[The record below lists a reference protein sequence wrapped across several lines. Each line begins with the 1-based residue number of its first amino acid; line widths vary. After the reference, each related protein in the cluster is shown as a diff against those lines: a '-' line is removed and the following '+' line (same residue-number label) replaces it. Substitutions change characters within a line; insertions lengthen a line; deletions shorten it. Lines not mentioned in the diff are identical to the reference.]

1 MTRDFKGRAEPR
13 AKAKTKGR
21 SQRSC
26 TFWFAIGALLGA
38 FGVGLLWLQLDPALW
53 RSGSGL
59 ADTGVPRPPEDGVKR
74 PAPSN
79 SLEFIFPDL
88 LRDMTVPVP
97 DEVEPPV
104 PKQAAVK
111 PRPRPEKP
119 PAREPPA
126 AKPKPKP
133 QLKPKSQPKP
143 KPKPKPK
150 QVKTAEREAYLLQ
163 LGSFRK
169 AADAETLKA
178 RLAFMGVETRVQKV
192 TINNKDTF
200 HRVRSGPYRSKK
212 ELDEVRSM
220 LTRNKIKSIAI
231 KWKG

>member
-1 MTRDFKGRAEPR
+1 MTRDFKGRAQP
-13 AKAKTKGR
+13 KVKGR
-21 SQRSC
+21 RQRSC
-26 TFWFAIGALLGA
+26 SIWFAAGALLGA

-53 RSGSGL
+53 RSGTGL
-59 ADTGVPRPPEDGVKR
+59 ADSGVPRPRVDEIDR
-74 PAPSN
+74 PPPSN
-79 SLEFIFPDL
+79 SLEFEFPDL

-97 DEVEPPV
+97 DAAEPAP
-104 PKQAAVK
+104 PKQAAVPQA
-111 PRPRPEKP
+111 PRPKP
-119 PAREPPA
+119 PPASRPPA
-126 AKPKPKP
+126 AKPKP
-133 QLKPKSQPKP
+133 
-143 KPKPKPK
+143 
-150 QVKTAEREAYLLQ
+150 VKAVEREAYLLQ

-169 AADAETLKA
+169 AADAEKLKA

-231 KWKG
+231 KWRG

>member
-13 AKAKTKGR
+13 AKAKAKGKSR
-21 SQRSC
+21 RPC
-26 TFWFAIGALLGA
+26 IFWFAIGALLGA

-59 ADTGVPRPPEDGVKR
+59 ADTGVPRPRADEVKW
-74 PAPSN
+74 PASSN

-111 PRPRPEKP
+111 PIPRPEKP
-119 PAREPPA
+119 SAREPPA
-126 AKPKPKP
+126 AKSQPKPKP
-133 QLKPKSQPKP
+133 QPKPQPKP
-143 KPKPKPK
+143 KPKPKP
-150 QVKTAEREAYLLQ
+150 VKKAEREAYLLQ
-163 LGSFRK
+163 VGSFRK
-169 AADAETLKA
+169 AADAENLKA

-212 ELDEVRSM
+212 ELDEIRSM

-231 KWKG
+231 KWRG

>member
-1 MTRDFKGRAEPR
+1 MTRDFKGRAQP
-13 AKAKTKGR
+13 KTKGK

-26 TFWFAIGALLGA
+26 FFWFATGALLGA
-38 FGVGLLWLQLDPALW
+38 FVVGLLWLRLDPALW

-59 ADTGVPRPPEDGVKR
+59 ADTGVPRPRADESKR

-79 SLEFIFPDL
+79 SLEFEFPDL

-111 PRPRPEKP
+111 PMPRPEPQAAVKP
-119 PAREPPA
+119 MPRPEPQA
-126 AKPKPKP
+126 AK
-133 QLKPKSQPKP
+133 PKP
-143 KPKPKPK
+143 KPKPKP
-150 QVKTAEREAYLLQ
+150 VKSSEREAYLLQ

-169 AADAETLKA
+169 AADAENLKA

-212 ELDEVRSM
+212 ELDEIRNM
-220 LTRNKIKSIAI
+220 LTRNKIKSIVI
-231 KWKG
+231 KWRG